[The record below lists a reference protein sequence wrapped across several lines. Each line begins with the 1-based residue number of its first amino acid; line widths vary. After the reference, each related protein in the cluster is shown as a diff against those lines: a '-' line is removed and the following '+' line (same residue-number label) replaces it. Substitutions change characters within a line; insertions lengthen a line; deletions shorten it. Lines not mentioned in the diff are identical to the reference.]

1 MKKIGQMTIP
11 EEIASSVEELET
23 QLKKI
28 ESVWKK
34 LQGLNLDSASKEL
47 DHLETARLSFVL
59 AYSLN
64 TLYRLLLQTEGQYT
78 EDHPVVKDLERI
90 QQHYQ
95 MIDRAANPEKY
106 KDNEK
111 KRKLEDAE
119 EKDATPKKKKKSN
132 TSSKSSEK
140 KKKKKKSKKKSKK
153 K

>member
-1 MKKIGQMTIP
+1 MTIP

-119 EKDATPKKKKKSN
+119 RDETPKKKKKSN
-132 TSSKSSEK
+132 TSKSAE
-140 KKKKKKSKKKSKK
+140 KKKSKKKKSKRKEWFRHKK
-153 K
+153 KYYL

>member
-1 MKKIGQMTIP
+1 MTIP

>member
-1 MKKIGQMTIP
+1 MTIP
-11 EEIASSVEELET
+11 DEIASSVEELEN

-34 LQGLNLDSASKEL
+34 LRGLKLDNANKEL

-78 EDHPVVKDLERI
+78 DDHPVVKDLERI
-90 QQHYQ
+90 QKHYQ

-106 KDNEK
+106 KDSEK
-111 KRKLEDAE
+111 KRKLEDGE
-119 EKDATPKKKKKSN
+119 EKNTPEKKKKKKD
-132 TSSKSSEK
+132 TSRNSSEK
-140 KKKKKKSKKKSKK
+140 KKKKKKKKGKKKK
-153 K
+153 

>member
-1 MKKIGQMTIP
+1 MTIP

-119 EKDATPKKKKKSN
+119 EKDETPKKKKKSN

>member
-1 MKKIGQMTIP
+1 MTIP

-132 TSSKSSEK
+132 TSLKSSEK

>member
-1 MKKIGQMTIP
+1 MTIP
-11 EEIASSVEELET
+11 EEITSSVEELET

-34 LQGLNLDSASKEL
+34 LQGLHLDSASKEL
-47 DHLETARLSFVL
+47 DHLDTARLSFVL

>member
-1 MKKIGQMTIP
+1 MTIP

-64 TLYRLLLQTEGQYT
+64 TLYRMLLQTEGQYT

-132 TSSKSSEK
+132 TLSKSSEK